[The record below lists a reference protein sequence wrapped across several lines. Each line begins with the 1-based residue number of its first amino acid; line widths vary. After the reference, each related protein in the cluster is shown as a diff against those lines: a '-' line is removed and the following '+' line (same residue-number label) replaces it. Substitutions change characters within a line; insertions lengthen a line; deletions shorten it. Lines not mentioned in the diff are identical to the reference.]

1 MVLAG
6 GGSGGHIAPGLA
18 IAERL
23 AQIEPNIRCVFACS
37 ERPIDLS
44 MLDAAGAK
52 SKPIPARPFSVR
64 PAGLWSFVRS
74 VLPARAACDALV
86 KSEQPDWIVS
96 LGGFVSAPVAAAARR
111 AGARVLLVNLD
122 AVAGRANRWISRR
135 ADVVVSAVPAK
146 GLAVQPQSIV
156 GVPLRRSTRPVSD
169 QASSRAAFGL
179 APDAPTLFVTGASQG
194 AASVNRFMAAFAASP
209 DKPLRGWQVLH
220 QCGPRGDDVGLLES
234 AYRDAGVRAVVVP
247 FVDRMGHAWGAADAT
262 LARAGANLVWE
273 VRQACV
279 PAVFS
284 PYPWHKDLHQEAN
297 ARELVDAGGAI
308 IAYDRLEPALNM
320 DSIGGPMRE
329 VLAHPA
335 RRKAMKHALESLPKI
350 DAADRIAAW
359 LVGRCGW

>member
-23 AQIEPNIRCVFACS
+23 AQIEPNIRSVFACS
-37 ERPIDLS
+37 ERAIDLA
-44 MLDAAGAK
+44 MLKAAGAK
-52 SKPIPARPFSVR
+52 FRPIPARPFSLR
-64 PAGLWSFVRS
+64 PAGLWSFARS
-74 VLPARAACDALV
+74 VLPARSACDALM

-111 AGARVLLVNLD
+111 ARTRVLLVNLD
-122 AVAGRANRWISRR
+122 AVAGRANRWISRQ

-146 GLAVQPQSIV
+146 GLAVVPASIV
-156 GVPLRRSTRPVSD
+156 GVPLRRSTRPVGD
-169 QASSRAAFGL
+169 QAQSRSAIGL
-179 APDAPTLFVTGASQG
+179 APALPTLFVTGASQG
-194 AASVNRFMAAFAASP
+194 AASINQFMASFAVSP

-220 QCGPRGDDVGLLES
+220 QCGPRGEDVGMLES
-234 AYRDAGVRAVVVP
+234 AYRSAGVPAKVVP
-247 FVDRMGHAWGAADAT
+247 FVERMGPAWGSADVA

-284 PYPWHKDLHQEAN
+284 PYPWHKDLHQESN
-297 ARELVDAGGAI
+297 ARELVEAGGAV
-308 IAYDRLEPALNM
+308 IAYDRLQPSSNM
-320 DSIGGPMRE
+320 ESIGGPLRE
-329 VLAHPA
+329 LLAHPA
-335 RRKAMKHALESLPKI
+335 RRKAMKHSLESLPKV

-359 LVGRCGW
+359 LLGRCGW